1 MNQQIDTSERRLDTL
16 KELRDQCTVALN
28 QYLKES
34 GEMCR
39 LLSTI
44 EQFPAS
50 KEERLKIIK
59 QRVRENDAQV
69 VYNSVRQE
77 LFKLADWD

>member
-16 KELRDQCTVALN
+16 KELRDQCTVALH

-50 KEERLKIIK
+50 KEERLNIIQ